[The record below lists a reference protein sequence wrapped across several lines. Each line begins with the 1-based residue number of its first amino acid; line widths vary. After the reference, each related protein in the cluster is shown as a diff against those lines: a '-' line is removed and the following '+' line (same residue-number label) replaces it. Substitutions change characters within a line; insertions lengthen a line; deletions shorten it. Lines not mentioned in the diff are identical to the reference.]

1 MKKIVLTRIDDR
13 LIHGQVVTAWL
24 KHIKADAIL
33 IVDNDLAKNTM
44 MARIYKAAAPSDIEL
59 LIKTIEDSITF
70 LKGAAKPQS
79 IFILTK
85 TPEIIET
92 LQSAEIV
99 IREIILGGMG
109 ANKNRRQLIKNVFA
123 SDEERAAMSRML
135 AGGTRISYQLV
146 PDDRQIK
153 VEKELLEKSK

>member
-24 KHIKADAIL
+24 KHLKADAIL

-59 LIKTIEDSITF
+59 
-70 LKGAAKPQS
+70 
-79 IFILTK
+79 LTK